1 MFYTLTTTNKNVI
14 RVGHAGMLS
23 CSVMSDFFDPT
34 DRSPLSME
42 FLCKKTGMGWHFL
55 LQGIF
60 STQGLNLLMSLA
72 SSALAGGF
80 FTTWEARGKDMFY
93 YSNKSYKHLGINL
106 EKMWNTIF
114 EKKITKYLKGI
125 KENLN

>member
-1 MFYTLTTTNKNVI
+1 
-14 RVGHAGMLS
+14 
-23 CSVMSDFFDPT
+23 
-34 DRSPLSME
+34 
-42 FLCKKTGMGWHFL
+42 MGWHFL

-60 STQGLNLLMSLA
+60 STQGLNLLVSLA
-72 SSALAGGF
+72 SPALAGGF

-106 EKMWNTIF
+106 EKMWNTVF